1 MTRQTANSLA
11 SVLGTCFL
19 LCLGLQILSLGL
31 YLGLHDWA
39 YSIHSQLFN
48 LTPEAFD
55 REVYHFMGQLKILGL
70 VLFLIP
76 WASLKLIARRLP
88 E

>member
-19 LCLGLQILSLGL
+19 LCVGLQILSMGL

-39 YSIHSQLFN
+39 YSIHSELFS
-48 LTPEAFD
+48 LSTETFD
-55 REVYHFMGQLKILGL
+55 REMYHFMGVFKILGL

-76 WASLKLIARRLP
+76 WAALKLVARRLP